1 MNLFNNLDRINTGIG
16 TELIFMIVVLFNVIF
31 SITVCLIINWKLTLI
46 MLCIVPC
53 IIGGSYLFS
62 KLISNE
68 TVNELD
74 AYMKLGAIAQE
85 VFSSF
90 RTVLSL
96 NGTHYEQTKY
106 QKELS
111 ATRKISVLKGCIF
124 GAYMGWT
131 FLILCIIY
139 VVGFIVG
146 TLYIY
151 DGRHGKEKLTD
162 IFTIVIIFAES
173 IIFVGYIG
181 PFMQSLAE
189 AKAAAILVYQLID
202 ETPLPNVSENRTR
215 DEFELKESPIDI
227 HGDIKFDHVNFTY
240 PARPEKPILRD
251 FTLEARKGKKTAL
264 VGLSGSG
271 KSTCISILLRY
282 YDVSSGT
289 VTIGGRS
296 ITDYNINQLR
306 QHIGVVSQEPI
317 LFNTTIYENIRYGK
331 PNATRQE
338 IEEAAQQANA
348 HNFIIKLPNKY
359 DTVVG
364 ECGIQISGGQKQR
377 IALARAIVKQP
388 SLLLLDEATS
398 ALDSFTEKVVQEAI
412 DMVSYGRTIIVVA
425 HRLTTITNADQILV
439 FDNGEI
445 IEQGTHNELISRAG
459 IYQDMFRLQQI
470 QENLD
475 DRINESIVETDD
487 AVTTST
493 RKRSKLLSD
502 NQESS
507 ACEGKS
513 ILTSYNKS
521 LLLRLLCMNRPEW
534 LLIAIGC
541 TACIMSGISQPVCTI
556 LFTKLLYALKS
567 CAIAEQRH
575 SILITSC
582 FILGLGFIVLGIR
595 VVQLA
600 VEFIRNIRT
609 VKQLAIERIALKRF
623 SDLIWRAFILC
634 RNYSIISGML
644 FGIICCLNGI
654 AVAIIFWVSIGLVE
668 DHILNRN
675 NVLLVSIFAI
685 FFTQALHVLMNIT
698 INMGASIS
706 SVKNVFELFD
716 RTPSIDN
723 TSTKGQKLTEFHG
736 KIEFDKV
743 RFKYPSRPESVILN
757 NFQLLIK
764 PGQRVALVGTSGCGK
779 STIIQLLER
788 FYDPSCGRILLD
800 DVDIR
805 NLNIQSVRSYFG
817 LVSQEPVL
825 FDLTIAENIAYGKEN
840 ISIEEIIEAARKA
853 NIHQFIQ
860 QLPEGYNTRVG
871 LKGELLSGGEK
882 QRIAI
887 ARILLGQT
895 KALLL
900 DEATSAM
907 DSYNEQIVQEVLE
920 EIQVNNPQMTSLI
933 IAHRFSTIRSCDL
946 ICVIEKGHIVESGTH
961 LELLEKRG
969 VYYYML
975 AQNNNN

>member
-1 MNLFNNLDRINTGIG
+1 
-16 TELIFMIVVLFNVIF
+16 
-31 SITVCLIINWKLTLI
+31 
-46 MLCIVPC
+46 
-53 IIGGSYLFS
+53 
-62 KLISNE
+62 
-68 TVNELD
+68 
-74 AYMKLGAIAQE
+74 
-85 VFSSF
+85 
-90 RTVLSL
+90 
-96 NGTHYEQTKY
+96 
-106 QKELS
+106 
-111 ATRKISVLKGCIF
+111 
-124 GAYMGWT
+124 MGWT

-595 VVQLA
+595 VVQFMTFAMSNSKLIERILSKTFSQLLSQEVAYFDDIENSSSALSTRISSDALNIQNIIGTRLAIVCETMAMFLFVLIFGFWLNWQLAVVVALLILILFITIYTNLRVQAQLSARSSIIQGQARSLA